1 MRCFNNPIIKII
13 LLLFPGQCCGGFGF
27 GVSYPNRCT
36 SSSFIDTSLC
46 GSYNDNDNNE
56 EEEEDIPI
64 QLLSAAGDLEKLK
77 AEENRLASMLASVR
91 KQKLDVL
98 RGEFYISY
106 SSNNIYV
113 CAYYP
118 LAFIIKLN

>member
-13 LLLFPGQCCGGFGF
+13 LLLFPGRCCGFGF

-46 GSYNDNDNNE
+46 GSYDNNDNNE

-98 RGEFYISY
+98 RG
-106 SSNNIYV
+106 
-113 CAYYP
+113 
-118 LAFIIKLN
+118 